1 MPHKKATLIG
11 LIAILLWSA
20 IVGLIKSVSEG
31 FGPVGGA
38 ALIYTCSAVLL
49 LFTIGFPK
57 IQKFPVSYLIIGS
70 VLFVCYELCL
80 SLSLGF
86 THSGRQAIEVGM
98 VNYLWPSMTILLA
111 VIVNR
116 QKTSPLIIPGV
127 VLAIIGIGRVLGGNG
142 GFSLTEMMN
151 NVMDNPL
158 SYGLAFSGAVI
169 WAIYCVVGDMAGFA
183 AACYQRGVDFIQVA
197 IYCVVTQRI
206 ARGNNGITLFF
217 ILTALTL
224 WVKYFTSP
232 QPEFVLSWHAWISL
246 LLAAMAMGFG
256 YAAWNV
262 GILHGNVTVLAAAS
276 YFIPI
281 ISAVLAAFMLDSPLT
296 LAFWQGTAMVSL
308 GSLICW
314 WSTRTVA
321 VKRLSDET
329 S

>member
-169 WAIYCVVGDMAGFA
+169 WAIYCVV
-183 AACYQRGVDFIQVA
+183 
-197 IYCVVTQRI
+197 TQRI

-276 YFIPI
+276 NFIPI
-281 ISAVLAAFMLDSPLT
+281 ISAVLAAFMLDSHLT

>member
-1 MPHKKATLIG
+1 MPQKKATLIG

-38 ALIYTCSAVLL
+38 ALIYTCSAILL
-49 LFTIGFPK
+49 LFTVGFPK
-57 IQKFPVSYLIIGS
+57 LSRFPRSYLIFGS
-70 VLFVCYELCL
+70 ILFVCYELCL

-98 VNYLWPSMTILLA
+98 VNYLWPSMTILLS

-127 VLAIIGIGRVLGGNG
+127 ILAVAGICRVLGGDD
-142 GFSLTEMMN
+142 GFSFSEMAH
-151 NVMDNPL
+151 NVMENPL
-158 SYGLAFSGAVI
+158 SYGLAFSGAII
-169 WAIYCVVGDMAGFA
+169 WAIYCVVTK
-183 AACYQRGVDFIQVA
+183 I
-197 IYCVVTQRI
+197 I
-206 ARGNNGITLFF
+206 ANGNNGITLFF

-224 WVKYFTSP
+224 WMKYLISP
-232 QPEFVLSWHAWISL
+232 QPEFILSWHVWLSL
-246 LLAAMAMGFG
+246 LLAAIAMGFG

-281 ISAVLAAFMLDSPLT
+281 ISAVLAAVMLKSHLT
-296 LAFWQGTAMVSL
+296 IAFWQGTAMVSL
-308 GSLICW
+308 GSLLCW
-314 WSTRTVA
+314 WSTRIAAPKVLP
-321 VKRLSDET
+321 VIKESK
-329 S
+329 

>member
-57 IQKFPVSYLIIGS
+57 IKRFPVSYLIIGS

-127 VLAIIGIGRVLGGNG
+127 ILAIVGIGRVLGGDG

-151 NVMDNPL
+151 NVMANPL

-169 WAIYCVVGDMAGFA
+169 WAIYCVV
-183 AACYQRGVDFIQVA
+183 
-197 IYCVVTQRI
+197 TQRI
-206 ARGNNGITLFF
+206 AQGNNGITLFF

-224 WVKYFTSP
+224 WMKYLTSP
-232 QPEFVLSWHAWISL
+232 QPEFILSWHAWISL

-281 ISAVLAAFMLDSPLT
+281 ISAVLAAFMLDSHLT

-321 VKRLSDET
+321 VKRLSDEA

>member
-38 ALIYTCSAVLL
+38 ALIYTCSTVLL

-86 THSGRQAIEVGM
+86 PHSGRQAIEVGM

-169 WAIYCVVGDMAGFA
+169 W
-183 AACYQRGVDFIQVA
+183 A

-281 ISAVLAAFMLDSPLT
+281 ISAVLAAFMLDSHLT

>member
-49 LFTIGFPK
+49 LFTLGFPK
-57 IQKFPVSYLIIGS
+57 IKKFPVSYLIIGS

-127 VLAIIGIGRVLGGNG
+127 ILAIVGIGWVLGGDG

-169 WAIYCVVGDMAGFA
+169 WAIYCVV
-183 AACYQRGVDFIQVA
+183 
-197 IYCVVTQRI
+197 TQRI
-206 ARGNNGITLFF
+206 AQGNNGITLFF

-224 WVKYFTSP
+224 WVKYLTSP
-232 QPEFVLSWHAWISL
+232 QPEFNLSWHAWISL
-246 LLAAMAMGFG
+246 MLAAMAMGFG

-281 ISAVLAAFMLDSPLT
+281 ISAVLAAFMLDSHLT

-321 VKRLSDET
+321 VKRLSDEA

>member
-1 MPHKKATLIG
+1 MPQKKATLIG

-38 ALIYTCSAVLL
+38 ALIYTCSAILL
-49 LFTIGFPK
+49 LFTVGLPK
-57 IQKFPVSYLIIGS
+57 IRQFPLSYLILGS
-70 VLFVCYELCL
+70 ILFVCYELCL

-86 THSGRQAIEVGM
+86 THNGRQAIEVGM
-98 VNYLWPSMTILLA
+98 VNYLWPSMTILLT
-111 VIVNR
+111 VIVTR

-127 VLAIIGIGRVLGGNG
+127 IIAIIGIGRVLGGDQ
-142 GFSLTEMMN
+142 GFSLSEMTR

-169 WAIYCVVGDMAGFA
+169 WAIYCVV
-183 AACYQRGVDFIQVA
+183 
-197 IYCVVTQRI
+197 TKLI
-206 ARGNNGITLFF
+206 AKGSNGITLFF

-224 WVKYFTSP
+224 WAKFLTSA
-232 QPEFVLSWHAWISL
+232 QPEFILSWNAWISL
-246 LLAAMAMGFG
+246 LLAAIAMGFG
-256 YAAWNV
+256 YAAWNI

-281 ISAVLAAFMLDSPLT
+281 ISALLAAFILSSQLT
-296 LAFWQGTAMVSL
+296 IAFWQGTAMVSL

-321 VKRLSDET
+321 VAKLSDER

>member
-1 MPHKKATLIG
+1 MPQKKATLIG

-38 ALIYTCSAVLL
+38 ALIYTCSAILL
-49 LFTIGFPK
+49 IFTVGLPK
-57 IQKFPVSYLIIGS
+57 IRQFPPSYLILGS
-70 VLFVCYELCL
+70 ILFVCYELCL

-86 THSGRQAIEVGM
+86 THNGRQAIEVGM
-98 VNYLWPSMTILLA
+98 VNYLWPSLTILLT
-111 VIVNR
+111 VIVTR

-127 VLAIIGIGRVLGGNG
+127 IIAIIGIGRVLGGDQGLSVN
-142 GFSLTEMMN
+142 EMTR

-169 WAIYCVVGDMAGFA
+169 WAIYCVV
-183 AACYQRGVDFIQVA
+183 
-197 IYCVVTQRI
+197 TKLI
-206 ARGNNGITLFF
+206 AKGNNGITLFF

-224 WVKYFTSP
+224 WVKFFTSP
-232 QPEFVLSWHAWISL
+232 QPDFILSWKAWISL
-246 LLAAMAMGFG
+246 LLAAIAMGFG

-262 GILHGNVTVLAAAS
+262 GILHGNVTILAAAS

-281 ISAVLAAFMLDSPLT
+281 ISAVLAAFILSSQLT
-296 LAFWQGTAMVSL
+296 MAFWQGTAMVSL

-314 WSTRTVA
+314 WSTRTVPVA
-321 VKRLSDET
+321 KLSDER

>member
-86 THSGRQAIEVGM
+86 THTGRQAIEVGM

-111 VIVNR
+111 VLVNR
-116 QKTSPLIIPGV
+116 QKTSPLIIPGMM
-127 VLAIIGIGRVLGGNG
+127 LAIVGIGRVLGGDG
-142 GFSLTEMMN
+142 GFSLTEMSN

-169 WAIYCVVGDMAGFA
+169 WAIYCVV
-183 AACYQRGVDFIQVA
+183 
-197 IYCVVTQRI
+197 TQRI
-206 ARGNNGITLFF
+206 AQGNNGITLFF

-224 WVKYFTSP
+224 WVKYLTSP
-232 QPEFVLSWHAWISL
+232 QPEFALSWHAWISL

-281 ISAVLAAFMLDSPLT
+281 ISAVLAAFMLNSHLT

-321 VKRLSDET
+321 VKRLSDEA

>member
-1 MPHKKATLIG
+1 MSPKKATLTG

-38 ALIYTCSAVLL
+38 ALIYSCSAVLL
-49 LFTIGFPK
+49 LFTVGFPNLR
-57 IQKFPVSYLIIGS
+57 KFPPSYLFIGS

-86 THSGRQAIEVGM
+86 THNSRQAIEVGM
-98 VNYLWPSMTILLA
+98 VNYLWPSMTIILA

-116 QKTSPLIIPGV
+116 LKTSLFIIPGV
-127 VLAIIGIGRVLGGNG
+127 ILAVAGICRVLGGEQ
-142 GFSLTEMMN
+142 GFSLSEITR
-151 NVMDNPL
+151 NVMGNPL

-169 WAIYCVVGDMAGFA
+169 WSV
-183 AACYQRGVDFIQVA
+183 
-197 IYCVVTQRI
+197 YCVVTKKI
-206 ARGNNGITLFF
+206 AKGSNGITLFF

-224 WVKYFTSP
+224 WVKFFMTP
-232 QPEFVLSWHAWISL
+232 QPPFVLSAQVWISL
-246 LLAAMAMGFG
+246 ALAAVAMGFG

-281 ISAVLAAFMLDSPLT
+281 ISSVLAAFILDSHLT
-296 LAFWQGTAMVSL
+296 MSFWQGTAMVSL
-308 GSLICW
+308 GSLVCW
-314 WSTRTVA
+314 WSTRNVA
-321 VKRLSDET
+321 TKKLAVNVSD
-329 S
+329 

>member
-1 MPHKKATLIG
+1 MPQKKATLIG

-49 LFTIGFPK
+49 LFTLGFPK
-57 IQKFPVSYLIIGS
+57 IKKFPLSYLIIGS

-86 THSGRQAIEVGM
+86 SHSGRQAIEVGM

-127 VLAIIGIGRVLGGNG
+127 ILAIVGIGRVLGGDG

-169 WAIYCVVGDMAGFA
+169 WAIYCVV
-183 AACYQRGVDFIQVA
+183 
-197 IYCVVTQRI
+197 TQRI
-206 ARGNNGITLFF
+206 AQGNNGITLFF

-224 WVKYFTSP
+224 WVKYLTLP
-232 QPEFVLSWHAWISL
+232 QPEFNLSWHAWISL
-246 LLAAMAMGFG
+246 MLAAMAMGFG

-281 ISAVLAAFMLDSPLT
+281 ISAVLAAFMLDSHLT

-321 VKRLSDET
+321 VKRLSDEA

>member
-1 MPHKKATLIG
+1 MPQKKATLIG
-11 LIAILLWSA
+11 LLAILLWSA

-38 ALIYTCSAVLL
+38 ALIYSCSAVLL

-57 IQKFPVSYLIIGS
+57 IRQFPRRYLVIGS

-86 THSGRQAIEVGM
+86 THNGRQAIEVGM

-127 VLAIIGIGRVLGGNG
+127 ILAIVGIGRVLGGDR
-142 GFSLTEMMN
+142 GFSLTEMSR

-169 WAIYCVVGDMAGFA
+169 WAIYCVV
-183 AACYQRGVDFIQVA
+183 
-197 IYCVVTQRI
+197 TQRI
-206 ARGNNGITLFF
+206 AKGNNGITLFF
-217 ILTALTL
+217 ILTAMVL
-224 WVKYFTSP
+224 WVKYLTSP
-232 QPEFVLSWHAWISL
+232 QPEFVLSWHAWVSL

-256 YAAWNV
+256 YAAWNT

-281 ISAVLAAFMLDSPLT
+281 VSAVLAALILNSHLT
-296 LAFWQGTAMVSL
+296 QAFWQGTAMVSV

-314 WSTRTVA
+314 WSTRTVTP
-321 VKRLSDET
+321 KKLSREA

>member
-49 LFTIGFPK
+49 LFTLGFPK
-57 IQKFPVSYLIIGS
+57 IKKFPVSYLIIGS

-127 VLAIIGIGRVLGGNG
+127 ILAIVGIGRVLGGDG

-169 WAIYCVVGDMAGFA
+169 WAIYCVVS
-183 AACYQRGVDFIQVA
+183 
-197 IYCVVTQRI
+197 QRI
-206 ARGNNGITLFF
+206 AQGNNGITLFF

-224 WVKYFTSP
+224 WVKYLTSP
-232 QPEFVLSWHAWISL
+232 QPEFNLSWHAWISL
-246 LLAAMAMGFG
+246 MLAAMAMGFG

-281 ISAVLAAFMLDSPLT
+281 ISAVLAAFMLDSHLT

-321 VKRLSDET
+321 VKRLSDEA

>member
-1 MPHKKATLIG
+1 MPQKKATLIG

-38 ALIYTCSAVLL
+38 ALIYTCSAILL
-49 LFTIGFPK
+49 IFTVGLPK
-57 IQKFPVSYLIIGS
+57 IRQFPPSYLILGS
-70 VLFVCYELCL
+70 ILFVCYELCL

-86 THSGRQAIEVGM
+86 THNGRQAIEVGM
-98 VNYLWPSMTILLA
+98 VNYLWPSLTILLT
-111 VIVNR
+111 VIVTR

-127 VLAIIGIGRVLGGNG
+127 IIAIIGIGRVLGGDQ
-142 GFSLTEMMN
+142 GFSVNEMTR

-169 WAIYCVVGDMAGFA
+169 WAIYCVVTK
-183 AACYQRGVDFIQVA
+183 I
-197 IYCVVTQRI
+197 I
-206 ARGNNGITLFF
+206 AKGNNGITLFF

-224 WVKYFTSP
+224 WVKFLTSP
-232 QPEFVLSWHAWISL
+232 QPDFIISWKAWISL
-246 LLAAMAMGFG
+246 LLAAIAMGFG

-262 GILHGNVTVLAAAS
+262 GILHGNVTILAAAS

-281 ISAVLAAFMLDSPLT
+281 ISAVLAAFILSSQLT
-296 LAFWQGTAMVSL
+296 MAFWQGTAMVSL

-314 WSTRTVA
+314 WSTRTVPVA
-321 VKRLSDET
+321 KLSDER